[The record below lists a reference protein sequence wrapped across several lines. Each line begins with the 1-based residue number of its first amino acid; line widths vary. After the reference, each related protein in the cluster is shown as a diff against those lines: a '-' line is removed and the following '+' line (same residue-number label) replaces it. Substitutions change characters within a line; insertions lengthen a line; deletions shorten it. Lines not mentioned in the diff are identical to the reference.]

1 MSTKLE
7 GKVALV
13 TGASRGIG
21 AAIAKRLA
29 EDGAAVAITYVSSPD
44 KADAVV
50 KEIEEAGGRAI
61 AIRADSADAGAIK
74 KAVEEVV
81 ETLGS
86 LDVLV
91 NNAGIAHI
99 APIDEISL
107 EDFDRQVGI
116 NVRGVFV
123 ASQEA
128 ARHMGEGGRIIT
140 VGSVNAERMPFPG
153 GSVYALTKAA
163 VAGFTRG
170 LSREL
175 GPRGITVNVVQ
186 PGPVDTDMNPADGP
200 ASESLKSMLALGRY
214 ARPEEIASFVT
225 YLAGPDGAFVTGAAL
240 TIDGGF
246 AA

>member
-1 MSTKLE
+1 MSKKLE

-21 AAIAKRLA
+21 AAIAGRLA

-50 KEIEEAGGRAI
+50 KGIEESGGRAV
-61 AIRADSADAGAIK
+61 AIRADSADAGAITN
-74 KAVEEVV
+74 AVEETVKL
-81 ETLGS
+81 LGGI
-86 LDVLV
+86 DVLV

-99 APIDEISL
+99 APVEEISI
-107 EDFDRQVGI
+107 EDFDRQVAI

-123 ASQEA
+123 ASKA
-128 ARHMGEGGRIIT
+128 AGRHMGEGGRIIT
-140 VGSVNAERMPFPG
+140 IGSVNAERMPFPG

-200 ASESLKSMLALGRY
+200 ASTFLKSTLAVPRY
-214 ARPEEIASFVT
+214 GTAGEIAALVS
-225 YLAGPDGAFVTGAAL
+225 YLAGPEAGVVTGAAIM
-240 TIDGGF
+240 IDGGF
-246 AA
+246 SA